1 MEQEINAA
9 LAGIGT
15 RLRSIRAAQG
25 MTLRELAEATDIS
38 ESTLLKSPRS
48 WPTAPEPRPHPASP
62 ERCESAST
70 RSSRP
75 P

>member
-1 MEQEINAA
+1 MDQEINAA

-25 MTLRELAEATDIS
+25 MTLRELVEATDIS
-38 ESTLLKSPRS
+38 ESTLSRLEAGQRRPNLDLILPLARALRVSP
-48 WPTAPEPRPHPASP
+48 
-62 ERCESAST
+62 T